1 MYKESQ
7 KNKILTYLKSGS
19 GLTQL
24 EAYTKFRCT
33 RLSARIWDLRAEGY
47 PIVGVNTNVALPGED
62 ADYVTEYFLKT
73 EEYAG

>member
-7 KNKILTYLKSGS
+7 KDKILTYLKSGS

-47 PIVGVNTNVALPGED
+47 PIVGVNTNVALPGEET
-62 ADYVTEYFLKT
+62 DYVMEYSLKT